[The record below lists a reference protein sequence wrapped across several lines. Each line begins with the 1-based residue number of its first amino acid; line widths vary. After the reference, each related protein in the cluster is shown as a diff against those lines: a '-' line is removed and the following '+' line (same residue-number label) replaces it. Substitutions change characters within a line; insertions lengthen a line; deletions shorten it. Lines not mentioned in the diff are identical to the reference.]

1 MAKQAQ
7 GKPSGARQARGC
19 LTFIVVVI
27 AIVIAV
33 SAAGGSS
40 KTPKQQAQGYIKSMS
55 KDINTVQAS
64 VQSVQGGI
72 LILKKSGG
80 NITQSEVNQF
90 AQLAQQAHDFIDG
103 VRQDFATSNTSG
115 NLGNA
120 EVELF
125 TAANDLKNAMG
136 AVVAWTGN
144 PNPATLAHFTS
155 EYQNAVGEWND
166 GIQTVWSIAG
176 ESNPPTV

>member
-7 GKPSGARQARGC
+7 AKPSGSRQARGC
-19 LTFIVVVI
+19 LTFIVLIVI
-27 AIVIAV
+27 IVIAV

-40 KTPKQQAQGYIKSMS
+40 KAPKQQARAYIKSMR
-55 KDINTVQAS
+55 KDMNTVQAA
-64 VQSVQGGI
+64 VQSVQAGI
-72 LILKKSGG
+72 LILRKGPV
-80 NITQSEVNQF
+80 TQDAINQF

-103 VRQDFATSNTSG
+103 VRQDFATSDTSG

-120 EVELF
+120 EVEVF

-136 AVVAWTGN
+136 AVVAYTGN

-155 EYQNAVGEWND
+155 QYQNAVGEWDD
-166 GIQTVWSIAG
+166 GIKTIWRIAG